1 MNNRIYKFR
10 AWDKVKNEWIPFDT
24 ISFTKENTLESVL
37 WDWKE
42 EGAEQWVDYPNF
54 ILSQYT
60 GLTDKHGKEIYE
72 GDIVEYDKGFQN
84 KPFYNLFKL
93 EIGFSRGSFLLLD
106 PEDKGSYRGG
116 FSAFYLHTPCLT
128 VIGNVFEHP
137 NLLQVN
143 SKKDE

>member
-10 AWDKVKNEWIPFDT
+10 AWDNNKKKIIHFPL
-24 ISFTKENTLESVL
+24 SMMK
-37 WDWKE
+37 
-42 EGAEQWVDYPNF
+42 NF
-54 ILSQYT
+54 IGWELMQYT

-128 VIGNVFEHP
+128 VIGNVFENP
-137 NLLQVN
+137 NLLQAN